1 MTGSAKN
8 ILEALLSSRPRKTA
22 DAPDNSRGI
31 YGLIDHNGDL
41 RYIGS
46 TKSAEE
52 TLRKRIHQRHRTGS
66 ENSSHYF
73 ARMYNTGRMWRDRDD
88 KSAVLD
94 ARISKELRNEF
105 ISDHCGAVWIAL
117 PDQMDISRIEQE
129 ILAIAP
135 SEATAWN
142 WRGADVYAEPVDL
155 VDLTLDR
162 LKWPTFK
169 LDALERQHRRFA
181 NVHPNLSVT
190 SIPKKAVLSNPLPE
204 GDFRFFALDVETA
217 NGDRGSI
224 CQIGIACVRPDNT
237 IETWVT
243 YVNPQTST
251 WAFTYIHG
259 ISARKVAHS
268 PTFDQIFPMLQDFLG
283 GKVVYQ
289 HSKFDQSA
297 ISAAC
302 RTHGLESAS
311 WEWRDS
317 VLVAREAW
325 PELKGNGGH
334 GLAALKSHL
343 SLQFQHHDAGEDARA
358 SAEVVLLAE
367 RVTGRQVETG
377 VPVRSQTCE
386 PVSAIETTT
395 VSIIR
400 ERVSQ
405 KSKTAGKS
413 NSGNPI
419 CDGILFRIQQ
429 DNSIQPHG
437 DTKYISAFNLG
448 GVFFAI
454 DKMSES
460 KQPIWV
466 VDRADLRAHLDADKV
481 GYDIYPSDKG
491 RNSNLWKLPNF
502 KDGQLLR
509 IYPETVEQAMTMI
522 AKLGK

>member
-1 MTGSAKN
+1 MIGSAKN

-94 ARISKELRNEF
+94 AKISKELRNEF
-105 ISDHCGAVWIAL
+105 ISDHCRAVWIAL
-117 PDQMDISRIEQE
+117 PDQIDISRIERE

-142 WRGADVYAEPVDL
+142 WRGADIYSEPVDL

-181 NVHPNLSVT
+181 NVHTNLSVT
-190 SIPKKAVLSNPLPE
+190 SIPKKAVSANPLPE

-224 CQIGIACVRPDNT
+224 CQIGIACVRPDNS

-259 ISARKVAHS
+259 INARKVAHA

-283 GKVVYQ
+283 EKVVYQ

-302 RTHGLESAS
+302 RTHGLENVS

-325 PELKGNGGH
+325 PELKDNGGH
-334 GLAALKSHL
+334 GLASLKSHL

-367 RVTGRQVETG
+367 RVIGRQVESS
-377 VPVRSQTCE
+377 VPVQSPCE
-386 PVSAIETTT
+386 TETAVQTTT

-405 KSKTAGKS
+405 KSKTTGKS
-413 NSGNPI
+413 NSDNETR
-419 CDGILFRIQQ
+419 DGILLRIKQVAEI
-429 DNSIQPHG
+429 SYHS
-437 DTKYISAFNLG
+437 DTKYIAAFQLS
-448 GVFFAI
+448 GVFFAL
-454 DKMSES
+454 DKTSVS
-460 KQPIWV
+460 KQPIWL
-466 VDRADLRAHLDADKV
+466 VDRMDIRAYLDAEQV

-491 RNSNLWKLPNF
+491 RNSNLYKLPNF
-502 KDGQLLR
+502 KTGQLLR
-509 IYPETVEQAMTMI
+509 IYPETVEQAMAVI